1 MAKHGQ
7 HNHDSRDSD
16 KSRGNNNPSQSQ
28 TITTGTYKKEE
39 TYAERAR
46 EHQDPEPVA
55 QQQRND
61 WNPDTRDKPSLAATA
76 VTRTPIV
83 GARSSRALPR
93 VPSTREQG
101 VTRTGSGARSSSNGA
116 HNKERVTPP

>member
-1 MAKHGQ
+1 VAARHARRITLDDVPGGVMAKHGQ

-61 WNPDTRDKPSLAATA
+61 WNPDTRDKPSLA
-76 VTRTPIV
+76 
-83 GARSSRALPR
+83 G
-93 VPSTREQG
+93 STRARKG
-101 VTRTGSGARSSSNGA
+101 DLDSGRNGSDSNADRGR
-116 HNKERVTPP
+116 KE